1 MDEPERRPAPFL
13 RAALAAAFL
22 VCVATV
28 AGVEVAGAAADRR
41 VVLLHGLIRSARSM
55 SAVADT
61 LRDEGYRVCNI
72 SYPSR
77 HHPIEVLAA
86 EHVAP
91 QVKRCFPEGGGPID
105 FVTHSMGGIIVRQMA
120 ASGAVPSIG
129 RVVMFGPPNGGSE
142 IVDELGSWWLFG
154 AINGPAGR
162 ELGTT
167 ASSVPKRLG
176 PATFE
181 VGIIAGDRPRNWL
194 LSRLLPG
201 RNDGK
206 VSVESAALA
215 GMKDFVVM
223 DVNHTFMIRDRD
235 AIAQT
240 VRFLD
245 TGAFEKSAVVDTT
258 VASSAPTPDVLESAT
273 R

>member
-105 FVTHSMGGIIVRQMA
+105 FVTHSMG
-120 ASGAVPSIG
+120 
-129 RVVMFGPPNGGSE
+129 
-142 IVDELGSWWLFG
+142 
-154 AINGPAGR
+154 
-162 ELGTT
+162 
-167 ASSVPKRLG
+167 
-176 PATFE
+176 
-181 VGIIAGDRPRNWL
+181 
-194 LSRLLPG
+194 
-201 RNDGK
+201 
-206 VSVESAALA
+206 
-215 GMKDFVVM
+215 
-223 DVNHTFMIRDRD
+223 
-235 AIAQT
+235 
-240 VRFLD
+240 
-245 TGAFEKSAVVDTT
+245 
-258 VASSAPTPDVLESAT
+258 
-273 R
+273 